1 MSVYTYVKGFLM
13 EEEEDL
19 FQMSPKVITIGG
31 CYLISSTYGVR
42 ASELSVKPTDTGTG
56 RQNGAQ

>member
-1 MSVYTYVKGFLM
+1 M

-42 ASELSVKPTDTGTG
+42 VSELSVKAY
-56 RQNGAQ
+56 RYRYREIEWSSVV